1 MARVN
6 GSSGE
11 RDGNSLYALFAG
23 DLGGAGRCEVAAAH
37 RVFLVERSL
46 GTGHGVHS
54 ETVSRYSAS
63 SFIFFA
69 RSRSFCVMPPASCVV
84 RSTTTRPY
92 TLNHSGWWLRASAT
106 SAAALMNENARTK
119 SGNLNSRWSLPP
131 AIDQPG
137 SAATARASSSPV

>member
-1 MARVN
+1 MGRVN

-54 ETVSRYSAS
+54 ETVSRYSA
-63 SFIFFA
+63 

-106 SAAALMNENARTK
+106 SAAALMNENAR
-119 SGNLNSRWSLPP
+119 
-131 AIDQPG
+131 
-137 SAATARASSSPV
+137 